1 LVHAP
6 RSLPCETGLADA
18 PGWYGGSGIA
28 GTDAEPRGAGV
39 ADGGV
44 RMTVGGVALWVST
57 MNNVKGE
64 PGMLALR
71 RRRRP
76 CGGERPLPQGGA
88 PPRTCPLLHT
98 SPRYFF
104 RLIMAGAAPVYTQ
117 TLGVVWSSTRQ

>member
-1 LVHAP
+1 MFAAPYPWVGPPRLVHAP

-57 MNNVKGE
+57 LTNVKGE
-64 PGMLALR
+64 PGMLVLMADHKGW
-71 RRRRP
+71 
-76 CGGERPLPQGGA
+76 C
-88 PPRTCPLLHT
+88 CYKLH
-98 SPRYFF
+98 PYPGRG
-104 RLIMAGAAPVYTQ
+104 MEQ
-117 TLGVVWSSTRQ
+117 C